1 MYNLALFLH
10 VISALGIGYVVLYGI
25 VNSKIELPS
34 SQFRLNL
41 TLLPVVSLLSLL
53 TGIWIIQ
60 VAKYSHGAL
69 WVSISYSLWIALI
82 IINEVLL
89 RRKYK
94 KAINANNTI
103 LNVSTEYYLLTAIA
117 VILVGLMIYKPV

>member
-10 VISALGIGYVVLYGI
+10 VISALGIGYVVLFGI
-25 VNSKIELPS
+25 FNSKIELPS
-34 SQFRLNL
+34 SQFRINL
-41 TLLPVVSLLSLL
+41 TLLPIVSLLSLL

-60 VAKYSHGAL
+60 VANYSHGAL

-94 KAINANNTI
+94 KAINNNQGVVY
-103 LNVSTEYYLLTAIA
+103 VSTEFYLLTIVA
-117 VILVGLMIYKPV
+117 VILVGLMIYKPA

>member
-10 VISALGIGYVVLYGI
+10 VISALGIGYVVLFGI
-25 VNSKIELPS
+25 FHSRIELPS
-34 SQFRLNL
+34 RQFRLNL
-41 TLLPVVSLLSLL
+41 TMFPIVSLFSLL

-94 KAINANNTI
+94 KAINTNQTVI
-103 LNVSTEYYLLTAIA
+103 QVSTEYYLLTTIA
-117 VILVGLMIYKPV
+117 VILVGLMIYKPA

>member
-34 SQFRLNL
+34 RQFRLNL

-82 IINEVLL
+82 VINEVLL

-117 VILVGLMIYKPV
+117 VVLVGLMIYKPV